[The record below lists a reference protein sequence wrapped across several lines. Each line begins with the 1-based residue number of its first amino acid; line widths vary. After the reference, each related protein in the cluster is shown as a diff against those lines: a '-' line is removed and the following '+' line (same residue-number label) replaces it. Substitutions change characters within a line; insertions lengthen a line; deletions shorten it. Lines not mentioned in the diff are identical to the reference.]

1 MERPAVTLRG
11 EDAEHVLQPLQ
22 ADLDEHEGQELV
34 ERRGGTAGGLRAQV
48 WGKVE
53 INKFQNAKYL
63 PHYIEFTPKQI
74 RERFLNYLRP
84 SIKKDD
90 FQFAEDLEICKFVL
104 AHGKHWRKMEEV
116 LPGRPEGCIKGR
128 YYGKLQKI
136 IESALSEAI

>member
-1 MERPAVTLRG
+1 MERPAFSLRG
-11 EDAEHVLQPLQ
+11 KDAEHVLQSLQ
-22 ADLDEHEGQELV
+22 AYLHVHKGQELV
-34 ERRGGTAGGLRAQV
+34 KRIGRAGGGLRTQV
-48 WGKVE
+48 WRKVE
-53 INKFQNAKYL
+53 VNKFQNAKYI

-90 FQFAEDLEICKFVL
+90 FHFEEDLKICKYVL
-104 AHGKHWRKMEEV
+104 EHGKHWRKMEEI

-136 IESALSEAI
+136 I

>member
-1 MERPAVTLRG
+1 MERPALALRG

-22 ADLDEHEGQELV
+22 TDLDEHEGPELV
-34 ERRGGTAGGLRAQV
+34 GRLGGTAGGLRAQV
-48 WGKVE
+48 RVEVE

-84 SIKKDD
+84 SIRKDD
-90 FQFAEDLEICKFVL
+90 FQFQEDLEICKFVL
-104 AHGKHWRKMEEV
+104 EHGKHWRKMEEI

-136 IESALSEAI
+136 IEAARNDPL